1 MKKTLLVITLLL
13 LSFVAHSKEL
23 SAGNLEDKAKANF
36 LSGNYEQALEYY
48 LALQDSNEG
57 TESSKSVRYNIAVCH
72 YKLQQW
78 EQARTLFTQLHN
90 EQADESRITYSLA
103 VVEKNLGNT
112 QRAAALFLEV
122 SALSNDSTL
131 SDAARKQ
138 YQSLYRP
145 GKSTAQTRPGH
156 KPLNLSIEL
165 HKGNDNNVLEPSDL
179 SSTGRSD
186 QFTEAMAMA
195 SWQSDDPASNRWVV
209 DGFAYTSRY
218 DTVDEYDFDMLDI
231 GFRKYS
237 PTQAGRWFWGI
248 RSNASALGSD
258 AYLHSS
264 SAQLGAEGWL
274 QENYRWQ
281 ASYQLKNHR
290 SLNEQFDPFAGDSH
304 RLNLNLSGSLLG
316 NGQWKLAYRFEHDD
330 RDDLD
335 LGELFTSYSAQRHS
349 VQADWGLKRGKWS
362 GKLSANYRDSDYMD
376 HNAMLDGSST
386 LRRDQRVKLSLRNNW
401 ALFDNWSLSSEYS
414 YTDNESN
421 IETYDFDRHML
432 MFGVR
437 WDW

>member
-1 MKKTLLVITLLL
+1 MKKTVLAGALLL
-13 LSFVAHSKEL
+13 LSFVAQSKDL
-23 SAGNLEDKAKANF
+23 SAEILEQKARANF
-36 LSGNYEQALEYY
+36 ESGNFEQALEYY
-48 LALQDSNEG
+48 VAINNHREG
-57 TESSKSVRYNIAVCH
+57 AEHSTSVRYNIAVCH

-78 EQARTLFTQLHN
+78 EQAKKLFTQLHN
-90 EQADESRITYSLA
+90 EQIEEPRITYSLA

-138 YQSLYRP
+138 YRSLYSS
-145 GKSTAQTRPGH
+145 GNSTTQTTRSH

-165 HKGNDNNVLEPSDL
+165 HKGNDNNVLQPSDL

-186 QFTEAMAMA
+186 RFTEAIAMA
-195 SWQSDDPASNRWVV
+195 SWQSDEPARNRWVV
-209 DGFAYTSRY
+209 DGFAYASRY

-231 GFRKYS
+231 GLRKYL
-237 PTQAGRWFWGI
+237 PTHSGRWFWGL
-248 RSNASALGSD
+248 RSNISALGGD

-274 QENYRWQ
+274 QEHYKWQ

-290 SLNEQFDPFAGDSH
+290 SLNEQFDPFAGGSH
-304 RLNLNLSGSLLG
+304 RLNLNLSGSLLD
-316 NGQWKLAYRFEHDD
+316 NGQWKLGYRYEYDD

-335 LGELFTSYSAQRHS
+335 LGDLFTSYSARRHS
-349 VQADWGLKRGKWS
+349 VHADWGLKWGKWS
-362 GKLSANYRDSDYMD
+362 GKLSASYRNSDYMD
-376 HNAMLDGSST
+376 NNIMLDGSSA
-386 LRRDQRVKLSLRNNW
+386 LRKDQRVKLSFRNSW
-401 ALFDNWSLSSEYS
+401 ALFEDWSLSSEYS
-414 YTDNESN
+414 YANNESN
-421 IETYDFDRHML
+421 IEAYDFDRHML